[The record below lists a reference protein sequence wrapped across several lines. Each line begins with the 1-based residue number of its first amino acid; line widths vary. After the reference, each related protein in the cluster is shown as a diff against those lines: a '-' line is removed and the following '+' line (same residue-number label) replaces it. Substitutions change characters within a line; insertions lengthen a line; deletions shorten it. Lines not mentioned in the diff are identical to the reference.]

1 MDKYLNSFVDHLS
14 EWSSRAF
21 RNNSS
26 SANQSASNKE
36 LEQVFEQINAIVE
49 NHNNKLTT
57 AFDKIS
63 YRVAHKITHL
73 VESHSLVFNY
83 ATLVLIASAL
93 VVIGSFT
100 SISSIP
106 FTALPPTREHSL
118 FDPTDFDVDHDCH
131 VIYRENDE
139 DKKKKKKSK
148 RFFDMMDEKHAII
161 LPLTSGCTLLALY
174 FVIKKLHLNWL
185 KYVVKILNFNITLL
199 NIPAGTF
206 VYSYFLNS
214 LFRNLSH
221 LASWNPLVVLP
232 RYRVTIAD
240 DNEDLNKIGG
250 FVTNLNYKDGLT
262 NSVVHKK
269 TLDEIEKDHWMKHFY
284 RRELVEP
291 KDIKSKRQI
300 SNMYLNSA
308 LIVSFVLSIVST
320 VYFYLSP
327 NDWLISNAV
336 SMNMAIWSI
345 TQLKLKNLK
354 SGALILIA
362 LFFYDIYFVFGTDVM
377 VIVATNLDIPVK
389 LSLPVKFNTAQNNF
403 NFSILGL
410 GDIALPGMFI
420 AMCYKY
426 DIWKWHLDHDDTEFH
441 FLNWSY
447 VGKYFITAMVSYVAS
462 LVSAMVS
469 LSIFNTA
476 QPALLYIVP
485 SLLISTILV
494 ACWNKD
500 FKQFWNFQYDTIEVD
515 KSLKKAIEKK
525 ENSITYS
532 TFILSEYYND
542 ADKYA
547 LFGDDVNENFDDDEE
562 FVQEEDLSDISE
574 EELSEEDL
582 LDDESS

>member
-1 MDKYLNSFVDHLS
+1 MDKYIDSVVDYFS
-14 EWSSRAF
+14 EWSSRVF
-21 RNNSS
+21 RANSTGAGQAS
-26 SANQSASNKE
+26 SNKE
-36 LEQVFEQINAIVE
+36 LEQVFEKINAIVE
-49 NHNNKLTT
+49 NHNNNLATT
-57 AFDKIS
+57 FDKIS
-63 YRVAHKITHL
+63 YRVAHKITQL

-83 ATLVLIASAL
+83 ATLVLIASYL
-93 VVIGSFT
+93 VVIGSFA

-106 FTALPPTREHSL
+106 FTALPPTKEHPL

-131 VIYRENDE
+131 VIYHDDDE
-139 DKKKKKKSK
+139 DKKKKKNSK
-148 RFFDMMDEKHAII
+148 RFYDMMDEKHAII

-185 KYVVKILNFNITLL
+185 KYVVKTLNFNITLL

-206 VYSYFLNS
+206 VYSYILNS
-214 LFRNLSH
+214 FFRNVSH

-232 RYRVTIAD
+232 RYRLTIAD

-250 FVTNLNYKDGLT
+250 FVTNLNYKDGLK
-262 NSVVHKK
+262 NSLVHKK
-269 TLDEIEKDHWMKHFY
+269 TLNEIEEDHWMKHFY
-284 RRELVEP
+284 RRELIEP

-300 SNMYLNSA
+300 SNLYLNNA

-320 VYFYLSP
+320 LYFYFSP
-327 NDWLISNAV
+327 NNWLISNIV

-345 TQLKLKNLK
+345 SQLKLRNLK

-377 VIVATNLDIPVK
+377 VTVATNLDIPVK

-403 NFSILGL
+403 NFSMLGL

-447 VGKYFITAMVSYVAS
+447 VGKYFITAIFSYVVS
-462 LVSAMVS
+462 LVAAMVS
-469 LSIFNTA
+469 LSVFNTA

-485 SLLISTILV
+485 SLLISTMFV

-500 FKQFWNFQYDTIEVD
+500 FKQFWNFQYDTIETD
-515 KSLKKAIEKK
+515 KSLKNAIEKK
-525 ENSITYS
+525 QGSMTYS
-532 TFILSEYYND
+532 TFILSEYYDN
-542 ADKYA
+542 AEKYA
-547 LFGDDVNENFDDDEE
+547 LLVDDVTEKIEEDED
-562 FVQEEDLSDISE
+562 FVQDENSYDTSE
-574 EELSEEDL
+574 EELSEDL
-582 LDDESS
+582 SDDDSS

>member
-1 MDKYLNSFVDHLS
+1 MSKYLNSFIDHIS
-14 EWSSRAF
+14 DWSSRAF
-21 RNNSS
+21 GANSS
-26 SANQSASNKE
+26 SASQGASNKE

-49 NHNNKLTT
+49 NHNDNLATT
-57 AFDKIS
+57 FDKIS
-63 YRVAHKITHL
+63 YRVAHKIIHL

-93 VVIGSFT
+93 VAIGSFT

-106 FTALPPTREHSL
+106 FTALPPTREHPL

-131 VIYRENDE
+131 VIFSEDDE
-139 DKKKKKKSK
+139 EKKKKKKSK

-185 KYVVKILNFNITLL
+185 KYVAKVLNFNITLL
-199 NIPAGTF
+199 NIPAATF
-206 VYSYFLNS
+206 VYSYFLSS

-221 LASWNPLVVLP
+221 FASWNPLVVLP

-240 DNEDLNKIGG
+240 DNEDLHKIGG
-250 FVTNLNYKDGLT
+250 FVTNLNYQDGLT

-284 RRELVEP
+284 RRELLEP

-300 SNMYLNSA
+300 SNMYLNNV
-308 LIVSFVLSIVST
+308 LIVSFVLSIIST
-320 VYFYLSP
+320 AYFYLSP
-327 NDWLISNAV
+327 NDWLISDAV

-345 TQLKLKNLK
+345 AQLKLKNLK

-377 VIVATNLDIPVK
+377 VTVATNLHIPVK

-447 VGKYFITAMVSYVAS
+447 VGKYFITAMVSYIVS
-462 LVSAMVS
+462 LISAMAFS
-469 LSIFNTA
+469 SIFNTA

-485 SLLISTILV
+485 SLLISTTLV

-515 KSLKKAIEKK
+515 KSLKKAIENK
-525 ENSITYS
+525 EDSITYS
-532 TFILSEYYND
+532 TFILSEYYDD
-542 ADKYA
+542 ADKFA
-547 LFGDDVNENFDDDEE
+547 LLVDDVNENFNDDEE
-562 FVQEEDLSDISE
+562 FVQEEDFNDSSE
-574 EELSEEDL
+574 EELSEEDP